1 MSVET
6 QVICHGNRYHIVT
19 YESGVHDRFYVL
31 ETAENIGE
39 AELEG
44 IAELVGEEEKEEGY
58 SHGRHLGRI
67 SEYTGRRIAENV

>member
-6 QVICHGNRYHIVT
+6 QVICHRNRYHIVT

-31 ETAENIGE
+31 ETAEDIGE

-44 IAELVGEEEKEEGY
+44 IAELVGEEEKEEGHR
-58 SHGRHLGRI
+58 HGRHLGRI
-67 SEYTGRRIAENV
+67 SEDTGRRIAEHV